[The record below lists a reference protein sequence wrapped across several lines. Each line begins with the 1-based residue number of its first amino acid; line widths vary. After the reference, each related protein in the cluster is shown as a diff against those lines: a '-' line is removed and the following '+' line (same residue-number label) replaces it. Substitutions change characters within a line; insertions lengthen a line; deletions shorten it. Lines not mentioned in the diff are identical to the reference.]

1 MARRALN
8 LPPPGGPESEG
19 LPSRSSSR
27 GGGAAAG
34 PPPPSFAAA
43 GIAPPPPPPQQQQ
56 QAQPQQRT
64 QQPPTANSS
73 RSLPGH
79 IPVSAAAAG
88 LLPERAGRVPS
99 GAEMMLDALREERVA
114 HQALEFMRQQQGL
127 GGAPAAAAAP
137 PPTRPPSE

>member
-8 LPPPGGPESEG
+8 LPPPGGPERDV

-27 GGGAAAG
+27 GGGGAAG

-43 GIAPPPPPPQQQQ
+43 GIAPPPPSLPQQ
-56 QAQPQQRT
+56 QPQQRT

-73 RSLPGH
+73 RSRPGH
-79 IPVSAAAAG
+79 SPGSAAAAG

-127 GGAPAAAAAP
+127 GGAP
-137 PPTRPPSE
+137 PPTRPAGD